1 MSVLLLSS
9 LYTWE
14 ILWWE
19 LRIFRKWSQILHEM
33 WFSAVYDLDENGE
46 RIKLPSGRWKSH
58 KEDQDRGQAHGPVRS
73 RLSEICLRAGAD
85 HQGNDEDPPVRH
97 HVRAHHQPCG

>member
-19 LRIFRKWSQILHEM
+19 LLENGVKSCMKCGFPHQRSNYDKVISRFQEIIAVMAASDKGDMPHEM
-33 WFSAVYDLDENGE
+33 
-46 RIKLPSGRWKSH
+46 
-58 KEDQDRGQAHGPVRS
+58 
-73 RLSEICLRAGAD
+73 
-85 HQGNDEDPPVRH
+85 
-97 HVRAHHQPCG
+97 

>member
-19 LRIFRKWSQILHEM
+19 FLENGVKSCMKCGFPHQRSNYDKVISRFQEIIAVMAASDKGDMPHEM
-33 WFSAVYDLDENGE
+33 
-46 RIKLPSGRWKSH
+46 
-58 KEDQDRGQAHGPVRS
+58 
-73 RLSEICLRAGAD
+73 
-85 HQGNDEDPPVRH
+85 
-97 HVRAHHQPCG
+97 